1 MLSQFSILE
10 GETLEKEYDLA
21 LLAENLAEEIPE
33 ITELYLFGSRARGT
47 KSTRSDA
54 DVLVITDE
62 YIKPQQLRK
71 FSFENCEALD
81 LFTVD
86 GGKATSTQNESF
98 IEAEN
103 FSSLIALL
111 GALRIW
117 SRSEGRAQAN
127 IEWRFKVQEDV
138 EFIPT
143 SLPNTVI
150 QESQKLP
157 PFDPSELTLK
167 EIISNLTIP
176 QIWKAFAAIV
186 ALLGIVAAAGYWLG
200 SN

>member
-1 MLSQFSILE
+1 M
-10 GETLEKEYDLA
+10 EKEYDLA
-21 LLAENLAEEIPE
+21 LLAENLAEAIPE
-33 ITELYLFGSRARGT
+33 ITELYVFGSRARGT

-54 DVLVITDE
+54 DVLVIADG
-62 YIKPQQLRK
+62 YIKPQQLRE
-71 FSFENCEALD
+71 FSFKNCDALD
-81 LFTVD
+81 LFAVD

-103 FSSLIALL
+103 FSSLIAML
-111 GALRIW
+111 GAIKIW

-127 IEWRFKVQEDV
+127 IEWRFKVKEGV

-150 QESQKLP
+150 QESQKPSPL
-157 PFDPSELTLK
+157 DPSELTLK
-167 EIISNLTIP
+167 QIISNLTIP
-176 QIWKAFAAIV
+176 QIWKIFAAIV
-186 ALLGIVAAAGYWLG
+186 ALLGTMATAGYWLG